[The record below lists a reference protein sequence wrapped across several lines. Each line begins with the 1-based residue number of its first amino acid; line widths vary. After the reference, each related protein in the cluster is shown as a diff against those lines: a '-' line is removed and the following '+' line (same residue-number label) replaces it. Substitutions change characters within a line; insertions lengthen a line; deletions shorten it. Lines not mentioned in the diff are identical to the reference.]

1 MKFLDFSNRTGQF
14 FGVSNPARQFLDVP
28 NPVGQFLD
36 ISLKKKLKK
45 FTKSKKFYCNKI
57 NLLLF
62 FSPTH
67 LKHRKNRFQGGS
79 KVEEGRWACMAVPEF
94 GP

>member
-1 MKFLDFSNRTGQF
+1 ME
-14 FGVSNPARQFLDVP
+14 QFLDDPNPAGQFQDDP

-36 ISLKKKLKK
+36 ISLKKIITQK

-57 NLLLF
+57 DLLLF
-62 FSPTH
+62 FSPSH

-79 KVEEGRWACMAVPEF
+79 KVEEGRWASMAFRASDP
-94 GP
+94 